1 MKTVTLIL
9 PLEATTVS
17 DSRIDSSSDTIA
29 TAGATAAAAERQWSN
44 SGVIAVRLCS
54 DSSDSSDSGATMER

>member
-17 DSRIDSSSDTIA
+17 DSRSDCSSDTVA
-29 TAGATAAAAERQWSN
+29 TAGAIAAAAERQWRDSCA
-44 SGVIAVRLCS
+44 IAVRLHS
-54 DSSDSSDSGATMER
+54 DISGSGAIM